1 MSTTIPILR
10 LGPVLLISVQVE
22 LQDATA
28 EALQQDILE
37 QLEQTDADAVVIDIS
52 GLDVV
57 DSFIARVLTDTA
69 SMARLLAARCV
80 IVGMKPEV
88 AMVLLEMGLVLPEL
102 ETALDVRAGLLRL
115 GYALRRVAG
124 EVEGGRA

>member
-1 MSTTIPILR
+1 MSGSIPILR
-10 LGPVLLISVQVE
+10 LGPVLLVSVQVE

-28 EALQQDILE
+28 ESLQQNILE
-37 QLEQTDADAVVIDIS
+37 SLQQTDASSVVIDIS
-52 GLDVV
+52 GLDII

-69 SMARLLAARCV
+69 EMARLLAARCV

-115 GYALRRVAG
+115 GYELRRVNAAG
-124 EVEGGRA
+124 PGGAA